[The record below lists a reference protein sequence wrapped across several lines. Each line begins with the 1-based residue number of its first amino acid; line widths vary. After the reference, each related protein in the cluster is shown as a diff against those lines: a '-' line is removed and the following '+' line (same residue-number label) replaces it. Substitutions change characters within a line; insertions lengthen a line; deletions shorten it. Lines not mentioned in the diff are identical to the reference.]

1 MSGDYEIGYGKP
13 PKTTQFKPGK
23 SGNSQGRPRGTR
35 NLRSDLQEELNAKVT
50 VIEAGNQIQVS
61 RQKALIKSM
70 MAKAIKGDTAAA
82 RVLISLIV
90 GIEQAE
96 AERSV
101 VVTTTAEDLEVL
113 QAYKDR
119 LLEEI
124 EAKQEDES

>member
-1 MSGDYEIGYGKP
+1 MSNDYDVGYGKP
-13 PKTTQFKPGK
+13 PKSTQFKPGK
-23 SGNSQGRPRGTR
+23 SGNPKGRPKGTR

-70 MAKAIKGDTAAA
+70 MAKAIKGDTSAA
-82 RVLISLIV
+82 RVLINLIV
-90 GIEQAE
+90 GIEQAD
-96 AERSV
+96 AERSI

-113 QAYKDR
+113 QGYKDR

-124 EAKQEDES
+124 DAKQEDES